1 MKTEVFVNITLTMN
15 KRDLVSIVNWGN
27 ITKINASERLLTSLK
42 NSPCSK
48 FEWSTREE
56 EVLGDLRDA
65 LSEVGCD
72 G

>member
-42 NSPCSK
+42 NSIMSGFPAQFSRK
-48 FEWSTREE
+48 ER
-56 EVLGDLRDA
+56 
-65 LSEVGCD
+65 
-72 G
+72 